1 MRHRTL
7 VAVILS
13 CAAGAAVLA
22 QQGQSRPD
30 QQQQPPS
37 RDASGQRRGTG
48 TATISGQVVALDT
61 GRPLSR
67 VRVTLSAPELGD
79 SRAVTTDQT
88 GRYSVQNLP
97 AGRYNVSASKAG
109 FISVAWGQRRPGRG
123 GRPFQ
128 LADGERARGV
138 DFLLPR
144 SSVVT
149 GHVFDEDGEPL
160 VGAQVRVLRFGYAQG
175 EKRLMPAGSGT
186 SDDRGEYRVYGL
198 QPGTYYVA
206 ATSTQSGMAVVY
218 TQTGDTLTFSA
229 QVGGVNVSSSQDGVN
244 VSSSQAAPAGF
255 APTYYPGVTSV
266 ADALPITVGL
276 QAEAGNVDFILQL
289 VPTAR
294 VSGTVT
300 GPDGAP
306 AAGGSITLSP
316 DDGATTGRF
325 LGQNYSSG
333 LRPDGT
339 FMIMNVPPGRYVA
352 FARGQGRRTQEQLFA
367 SQPVAVSGSDVTGV
381 NLGLTPGLTVS
392 GTLSVDTGSS
402 MPGNITRVRVSL
414 TSLSSLPIP
423 TPPPSGV
430 LLDGSFSITPV
441 VAGHYL
447 VRVSGLPQN
456 FAMKGAYYGGRDVSD
471 LPLEVRTGHN
481 PAGVEIVISD
491 RVTEITGTVPDRDG
505 QLLTDYTVVA
515 FSSDASTWRPQSR
528 YIQVGRPDANG
539 QFRIRGLPP
548 GDYLIVALDDVE
560 SGEWYDPAFLDGA
573 RRGAA
578 RISLGEGD
586 AKTIELKLTGG
597 Q

>member
-13 CAAGAAVLA
+13 CAASAAILA

-30 QQQQPPS
+30 QQQPPG
-37 RDASGQRRGTG
+37 RDAAGQRRGVG

-67 VRVTLSAPELGD
+67 VRVILSAAELGE

-88 GRYSVQNLP
+88 GRYAVQNLP

-109 FISVAWGQRRPGRG
+109 FVSVAWGQRRPGRG

-144 SSVVT
+144 GSVVT

-160 VGAQVRVLRFGYAQG
+160 VGAQVRVMRFSYVQG
-175 EKRLMPAGSGT
+175 EKRLVPAGSGT

-198 QPGTYYVA
+198 LPGTYYVA
-206 ATSTQSGMAVVY
+206 ATSTQSGAAVMY
-218 TQTGDTLTFSA
+218 SQTGDMLMTFTAELSGVA
-229 QVGGVNVSSSQDGVN
+229 ASSGGATVSSGQPPG
-244 VSSSQAAPAGF
+244 AGF

-266 ADALPITVGL
+266 ADALPIPVAL

-294 VSGTVT
+294 VSGIVT
-300 GPDGAP
+300 APDGGP

-316 DDGATTGRF
+316 DDGGVTGRF

-333 LRPDGT
+333 IRPDGT
-339 FMIMNVPPGRYVA
+339 FMVMNVPPGRYVA
-352 FARGQGRRTQEQLFA
+352 FARGQGRRAGEQLFG
-367 SQPVAVSGSDVTGV
+367 SLPVAVSGADVTGV
-381 NLGLTPGLTVS
+381 SVGLTPGLTVS

-402 MPGNITRVRVSL
+402 NPGNVTRVRVSL
-414 TSLSSLPIP
+414 ASLSSLPIP

-441 VAGHYL
+441 VAGTYL

-456 FAMKGAYYGGRDVSD
+456 FALKGAYYGGRDVSD

-481 PAGVEIVISD
+481 PAGVEIVVSD
-491 RVTEITGTVPDRDG
+491 RVTEIAGTVPDADG

-560 SGEWYDPAFLDGA
+560 SGEWYDPAFLDGV
-573 RRGAA
+573 RRGAT